1 MSARHQ
7 STATARQNAAGTTKL
22 QVGLPIP
29 RLNNESATPCQAGIR
44 PAHALWHT
52 RTCRVQDAGFP
63 AASRA
68 AHAAAPSGP
77 HANSASAPS
86 GKTQAHDGRPRGR
99 AHRPV
104 RHATSQQVGTS
115 TSRPPAAPHSTWKPE
130 DTRAPGA
137 AGRLPK
143 WGSRLAAARRRGP
156 GADSDQRYVDFLDN
170 AISEGWPDLQRVT
183 LPDDV
188 RAAIEWSN
196 ARSTAQARSPSRRG
210 DWARGA
216 RAPARHRYTQS
227 ARPLY
232 LVSSA
237 RHSVSGKAA
246 KPTSGCSPP
255 TRTCGA

>member
-7 STATARQNAAGTTKL
+7 STATARHNDAGATES

-29 RLNNESATPCQAGIR
+29 RLNNELATPCQAGIR

-77 HANSASAPS
+77 RVNTAPAPS
-86 GKTQAHDGRPRGR
+86 GKTQAHDTRPRGR
-99 AHRPV
+99 AHRSV
-104 RHATSQQVGTS
+104 CHATLKQVGIS
-115 TSRPPAAPHSTWKPE
+115 TSRSPAAPHSTWKPKA
-130 DTRAPGA
+130 TRAPGA
-137 AGRLPK
+137 AGRVAT
-143 WGSRLAAARRRGP
+143 WSSRLAAARRRGP
-156 GADSDQRYVDFLDN
+156 GAEADQRYVEFLDN

-216 RAPARHRYTQS
+216 R
-227 ARPLY
+227 
-232 LVSSA
+232 
-237 RHSVSGKAA
+237 SGTA
-246 KPTSGCSPP
+246 
-255 TRTCGA
+255 